1 MSDIKISIL
10 DQSPVRQHDTAR
22 QALQETVTLA
32 KRAEALGYQRFWVSE
47 HHNTTALAGS
57 APEVL
62 LAHLAAHTHTIRLG
76 SGGIM
81 LPNHSALKV
90 AENFRLLEAFAPGRI
105 DLGIGRAPGG
115 DRLTAAL
122 LNPSNRF
129 KEEEYIE
136 QLTDLTAYLNG
147 GLETAYGK
155 VMAIPDVT
163 TAPEMWLLTSS
174 GSSAVFAAGM
184 GMGLAFAQFISP
196 YGAKEAIQLYRA
208 RFKPSAAMPEPKV
221 LLAISVLIGET
232 EQKAY
237 ELKTVM
243 QNRLLQ
249 LERGNRLEGIPSYE
263 AIKDIEY
270 TPEEQMVMQRNAG
283 RLIAGTPGQVK
294 AQLLQLA
301 QECQV
306 DEIMAVTITHSFE
319 DRLRSYELLAEMF
332 PATVPSLTV

>member
-1 MSDIKISIL
+1 MKSLNLSIL
-10 DQSPVRQHDTAR
+10 DQSPVREHGTAR
-22 QALQETVTLA
+22 QALKETVLLA
-32 KRAEALGYQRFWVSE
+32 QRAEELGYKRFWVSE
-47 HHNTTALAGS
+47 HHNTTGLAGS

-62 LAHLAAHTHTIRLG
+62 IAHLAAHTSTIRLG

-81 LPNHSALKV
+81 LPNHSALKM
-90 AENFRLLEAFAPGRI
+90 AENFRILEAFAPGRI
-105 DLGIGRAPGG
+105 DMGIGRAPGG

-129 KEEEYIE
+129 REEEYME
-136 QLTDLTAYLNG
+136 QLNDLTSYFGNG
-147 GLETAYGK
+147 LDTSYGK
-155 VMAIPDVT
+155 VVAIPAVD

-174 GSSAVFAAGM
+174 GSSAVFAAGL

-196 YGAKEAIQLYRA
+196 YGAQEAIALYRQ

-232 EQKAY
+232 QEKAEQLKA
-237 ELKTVM
+237 VM

-263 AIKDIEY
+263 SIKDIPY
-270 TPEEQMVMQRNAG
+270 TPEDLLAMQRNTG
-283 RLIAGTPGQVK
+283 RMIAGTPDQVK
-294 AQLLQLA
+294 AQLLELA
-301 QECQV
+301 ETCQV

-332 PATVPSLTV
+332 PATQEAATV